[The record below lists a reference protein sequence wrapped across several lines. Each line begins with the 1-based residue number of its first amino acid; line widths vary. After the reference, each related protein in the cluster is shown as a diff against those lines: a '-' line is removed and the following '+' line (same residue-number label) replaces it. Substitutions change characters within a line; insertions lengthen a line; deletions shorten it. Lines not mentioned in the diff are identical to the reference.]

1 METGKE
7 AWPSPLPQYEFYNI
21 SILCFPAFSGGGGV
35 ALFVATYFFVK
46 P

>member
-21 SILCFPAFSGGGGV
+21 SIICFPAFSEGGG
-35 ALFVATYFFVK
+35 FVATFFCK
-46 P
+46 TLK

>member
-21 SILCFPAFSGGGGV
+21 SILCFPAFSGGGV
-35 ALFVATYFFVK
+35 TLFVATYFFVK